1 MNKISAEDAHG
12 MMTSDR
18 VVVLDVRTQEEYDE
32 KHIVNARL
40 LTLDTI
46 DAEAAAA
53 VAPDKDEPVF
63 VYCRTGVRSAEAR
76 RRTDGKGQLQI
87 ATQAVA

>member
-1 MNKISAEDAHG
+1 
-12 MMTSDR
+12 MTSDR

-53 VAPDKDEPVF
+53 GNVQFFAHFDS
-63 VYCRTGVRSAEAR
+63 R
-76 RRTDGKGQLQI
+76 I
-87 ATQAVA
+87 ASR